1 MNMKTIRYFV
11 GAILLLAIADLP
23 YGYYTLLRII
33 VTIVAGITAFIASEQ
48 ENQFWM
54 ILFGAIAILFN
65 PIIPI
70 YLDKDVWVVIDV
82 IVAVLFGISTFTVKT
97 EDDL

>member
-1 MNMKTIRYFV
+1 MKTIRYIV
-11 GAILLLAIADLP
+11 GVMLLLAIADLP

-48 ENQFWM
+48 ENQIWM
-54 ILFGAIAILFN
+54 IMFGAIVILFN

-70 YLDKDVWVVIDV
+70 YLDKDTWVVIDI
-82 IVAVLFGISTFTVKT
+82 IVAILFGVSTLTVKT
-97 EDDL
+97 ENDL

>member
-1 MNMKTIRYFV
+1 MNTIRYIV
-11 GAILLLAIADLP
+11 SAMLLLAIADLP
-23 YGYYTLLRII
+23 YGYYTILRII

-48 ENQFWM
+48 DNEIWM

-70 YLDKDVWVVIDV
+70 YLDKDTWVVIDV
-82 IVAVLFGISTFTVKT
+82 IVAILFGLSTFTVKA
-97 EDDL
+97 EDDF

>member
-1 MNMKTIRYFV
+1 MNMNTIRYIV
-11 GAILLLAIADLP
+11 SAMLLLAIADLP
-23 YGYYTLLRII
+23 YGYYTILRII

-48 ENQFWM
+48 DNEIWM

-70 YLDKDVWVVIDV
+70 YLDKEIWVVIDI
-82 IVAVLFGISTFTVKT
+82 IVAILFVLSTFTVKV
-97 EDDL
+97 EDDF

>member
-1 MNMKTIRYFV
+1 MNMNTIRYIV
-11 GAILLLAIADLP
+11 SAMLLLAIADLP
-23 YGYYTLLRII
+23 YGYYTILRII

-48 ENQFWM
+48 DNEIWM

-70 YLDKDVWVVIDV
+70 YLDKDTWVVIDV
-82 IVAVLFGISTFTVKT
+82 IVAILFGLSTFTVKA
-97 EDDL
+97 EDDF